1 MASMQEGK
9 LETYAH
15 SCSLI
20 ILLFELNHYLV
31 PVFSAKFLKLE
42 QLDQDVGV
50 PLDTTGVSIDGTGQ
64 VGTYFYTA
72 PEIEQGWPKIDE
84 KADMYSLGIVFF
96 ELWHPFATAM
106 ERHVVLSDL
115 KQKGDL
121 PAAWVAEFSEQASLL
136 RRLMSQSPSERPSA
150 LELLQHA
157 FPPRMEYQLLDKQPS
172 SAIVTIDDDSC
183 LE

>member
-1 MASMQEGK
+1 
-9 LETYAH
+9 
-15 SCSLI
+15 
-20 ILLFELNHYLV
+20 
-31 PVFSAKFLKLE
+31 
-42 QLDQDVGV
+42 
-50 PLDTTGVSIDGTGQ
+50 
-64 VGTYFYTA
+64 
-72 PEIEQGWPKIDE
+72 
-84 KADMYSLGIVFF
+84 MYSLGIVFF

-157 FPPRMEYQLLDKQPS
+157 FPPRMEYQLLDSKLV
-172 SAIVTIDDDSC
+172 ILLC
-183 LE
+183 GL